1 MTRAKG
7 ERTEARRTG
16 YVVRRK
22 HAVSVLHF
30 FDVMLGWDRTST
42 FLLRV
47 LKKGCVNSTQH
58 NT

>member
-16 YVVRRK
+16 VGYEARARGY
-22 HAVSVLHF
+22 SSSF
-30 FDVMLGWDRTST
+30 FDVMLGWVRTST

-47 LKKGCVNSTQH
+47 LKKGCLNST
-58 NT
+58 

>member
-16 YVVRRK
+16 YVMRRE
-22 HAVSVLHF
+22 HVVQFFSFEVL
-30 FDVMLGWDRTST
+30 LGWIRTST

-47 LKKGCVNSTQH
+47 LKKGCVNST
-58 NT
+58 